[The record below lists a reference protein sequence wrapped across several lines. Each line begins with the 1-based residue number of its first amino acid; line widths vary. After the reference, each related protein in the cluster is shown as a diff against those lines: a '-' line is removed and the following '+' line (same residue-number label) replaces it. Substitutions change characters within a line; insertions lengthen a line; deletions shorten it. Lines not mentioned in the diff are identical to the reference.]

1 MTMYGDKMKK
11 GGMKKTATKKSATK
25 KSAASKSTGG
35 LTAAQK
41 KLPPALQKAIMNRKK
56 SK

>member
-1 MTMYGDKMKK
+1 MKMYGDKMKK
-11 GGMKKTATKKSATK
+11 GGMKKTATKKSAMK

-35 LTAAQK
+35 LTPAQK
-41 KLPPALQKAIMNRKK
+41 KLPPALQKAIANRKK

>member
-1 MTMYGDKMKK
+1 MMKK
-11 GGMKKTATKKSATK
+11 ENKMGAKKSASKKMGSMK
-25 KSAASKSTGG
+25 KSAPKSSG